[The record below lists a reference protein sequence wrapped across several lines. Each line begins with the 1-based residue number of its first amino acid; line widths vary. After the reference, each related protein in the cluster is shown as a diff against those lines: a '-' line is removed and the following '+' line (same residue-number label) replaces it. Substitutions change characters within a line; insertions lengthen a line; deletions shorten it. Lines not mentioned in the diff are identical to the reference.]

1 MSRSRSAPARGASAG
16 DAGPAGLDP
25 GVAPPPA
32 LARAARWLLRLSG
45 WRLVGSAP
53 DVPRCVIIFAPH
65 TSNWDFPLLLAVRFA
80 FARRVAYLAKDSLFV
95 FPIAGLL
102 RATGALAVER
112 SERHA
117 LVEKLVDAF
126 RRSDSLWLAMSP
138 EGTRART
145 DHWKSGFYH
154 IAHGAGVPLLLAF
167 IDARAR
173 ECGLGELLEL
183 SGDIERDMERVRSFY
198 ASKQGIVPA
207 RASDIRLLQAPDE
220 D

>member
-1 MSRSRSAPARGASAG
+1 M
-16 DAGPAGLDP
+16 GPAGLGHGGP
-25 GVAPPPA
+25 AP
-32 LARAARWLLRLSG
+32 LTQRVARWCLRVCG
-45 WRLVGSAP
+45 WRLVGTAP

-80 FARRVAYLAKDSLFV
+80 FNRRVTYLAKSTLFR
-95 FPIAGLL
+95 FPIARLL

-117 LVEKLVDAF
+117 LVEQLVSELG
-126 RRSDSLWLAMSP
+126 RRDELWLAMSP
-138 EGTRART
+138 EGTRAWT

-154 IAHGAGVPLLLAF
+154 IAREARVPLLLAF

-183 SGDIERDMERVRSFY
+183 SGDVERDMELLRAFY
-198 ASKQGIVPA
+198 SGKQGIVPE
-207 RASDIRLLQAPDE
+207 RAGDIRLRPAAE
-220 D
+220 DD

>member
-1 MSRSRSAPARGASAG
+1 MSRPV
-16 DAGPAGLDP
+16 L
-25 GVAPPPA
+25 
-32 LARAARWLLRLSG
+32 LAQRVARWCLRACG
-45 WRLVGSAP
+45 WRLVGTAP

-80 FARRVAYLAKDSLFV
+80 FNRRVTYLAKDSLFR
-95 FPIAGLL
+95 FPIAGFL

-117 LVEKLVDAF
+117 LVDQLVSAF
-126 RRSDSLWLAMSP
+126 GSSDELWLAMSP
-138 EGTRART
+138 EGTRAQT

-154 IAHGAGVPLLLAF
+154 IAREARVPLLLAF

-183 SGDIERDMERVRSFY
+183 SGDVERDMDRLRAFY
-198 ASKQGIVPA
+198 SAKRGIVPE
-207 RASDIRLLQAPDE
+207 RASDIRLRPASDE